1 MQKVTIPKRLMTLFL
16 VFVMVLGL
24 LPVSN
29 LVVPANAAD
38 ARSGPDDV
46 VTINRGET
54 EFFDDYTSPVLGK
67 VIPRNLVF
75 EANGQLTGGFCGD
88 HSKEYSPHV
97 KYINPTPISE
107 TKYAFCMPV
116 LAQYAWNWFYSMELD
131 ERYPGTSA
139 AYKAQI
145 AKEERGSENNY
156 WPPASRALGGAVPQ
170 AAILL
175 SDLSATT
182 RIASRGL
189 TRPQLCYTLSE
200 TSFLF
205 TTIHF
210 VG

>member
-1 MQKVTIPKRLMTLFL
+1 MQTTSFTKRIMTLFL

-24 LPVSN
+24 LPVSQ

-46 VTINRGET
+46 VTINGGET
-54 EFFDDYTSPVLGK
+54 EFFDSYTSPILGK

-88 HSKEYSPHV
+88 HSKEYSSRV

-116 LAQYAWNWFYSMELD
+116 IAQYAWNWFYSMELD

-156 WPPASRALGGAVPQ
+156 WPPASRDRKSV
-170 AAILL
+170 
-175 SDLSATT
+175 
-182 RIASRGL
+182 
-189 TRPQLCYTLSE
+189 
-200 TSFLF
+200 
-205 TTIHF
+205 
-210 VG
+210 V

>member
-1 MQKVTIPKRLMTLFL
+1 MVPWKCSISSQTSQKSTAATAEPQSLKGGIQNNAESYDPKASDDAVSGICYGT
-16 VFVMVLGL
+16 GL

-139 AYKAQI
+139 AYNAQI
-145 AKEERGSENNY
+145 AKEERGRREQLLA
-156 WPPASRALGGAVPQ
+156 ASQQGFGGPF
-170 AAILL
+170 
-175 SDLSATT
+175 
-182 RIASRGL
+182 RR
-189 TRPQLCYTLSE
+189 RP
-200 TSFLF
+200 
-205 TTIHF
+205 
-210 VG
+210 